1 MYSKQPR
8 KGEGEGIEG
17 GGEPRRIQWK
27 LEILVFLSAR
37 SETGAGRRDIIEHCL
52 GLIRAG
58 TLVAAAPADDRPR
71 VDRIVY
77 MYLCAMKKAGEV
89 VRAPGKVYFA
99 TVRGLAWLERHPA
112 PVTPI
117 RQPDKPAPGG

>member
-1 MYSKQPR
+1 M
-8 KGEGEGIEG
+8 
-17 GGEPRRIQWK
+17 
-27 LEILVFLSAR
+27 
-37 SETGAGRRDIIEHCL
+37 
-52 GLIRAG
+52 RAG

-99 TVRGLAWLERHPA
+99 TVRGLTWLERHSGPA
-112 PVTPI
+112 ADNRPPNEASQASPYGDTT
-117 RQPDKPAPGG
+117 ASPG